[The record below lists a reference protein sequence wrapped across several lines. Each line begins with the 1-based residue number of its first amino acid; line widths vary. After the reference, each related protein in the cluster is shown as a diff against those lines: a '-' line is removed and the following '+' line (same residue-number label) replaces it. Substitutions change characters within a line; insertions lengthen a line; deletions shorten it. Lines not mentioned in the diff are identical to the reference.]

1 MSNLSN
7 LKVGDAVT
15 IFDGDGFGI
24 PGVSRSEV
32 LEITKGGNFRLKGS
46 DALWNDRGRQRGA
59 GSWSHVYFEPFDQKT
74 WDDLK
79 ARHQEKRDR
88 NKLVNTDFKNLPIET
103 VHELL
108 DVLAQEQSRVAS
120 E

>member
-1 MSNLSN
+1 MSDLSN

-15 IFDGDGFGI
+15 IFDGRGSGI
-24 PGVSRSEV
+24 PGITRSEV
-32 LEITKGGNFRLKGS
+32 LEITKGGNFRLKGI

-59 GSWSHVYFEPFDQKT
+59 GSWSRVYFEPFDQT
-74 WDDLK
+74 VWDDLK
-79 ARHQEKRDR
+79 AQHQERRDR
-88 NKLVNTDFKNLPIET
+88 VKLTTTDFKNLPIGT
-103 VHELL
+103 VRKLL